1 MHRLPLLIL
10 VCALGCD
17 KKAPTKVEGRPI
29 KIEAAAATDEATWQT
44 RSSLKVAPQ
53 AGAFVVSDGAGR
65 FTLTL
70 PQEPRLTG
78 ERVSEGGVTAWNAQA
93 IMPGT
98 EVDVQFGVVSMRDGD
113 MPASMLAELADAP
126 TQLAAA
132 TGGAVA
138 KNATETLAGAPAR
151 VFEITVPDGRR
162 LFGWH
167 VTSPAH
173 GRMYQLNC
181 VGPDGAPART
191 ACAAVAASL
200 TLAP

>member
-1 MHRLPLLIL
+1 MHRLPLIVV

-17 KKAPTKVEGRPI
+17 KKPPTQVEGRPI
-29 KIEAAAATDEATWQT
+29 AAPATDDATWQA
-44 RSSLKVAPQ
+44 RSSLQVAPQ
-53 AGAFVVSDGAGR
+53 AGGFVVRDGAGR
-65 FTLTL
+65 VTLTL

-78 ERVSEGGVTAWNAQA
+78 ERMSEGPVTAWNAQA
-93 IMPGT
+93 IMAGA

-113 MPASMLAELADAP
+113 MPAAMLAELADAP
-126 TQLAAA
+126 AQLAAA

-138 KNATETLAGAPAR
+138 RNVTEAVAGTPAR
-151 VFEITVPDGRR
+151 VFEVTVPDGRR
-162 LFGWH
+162 LFGWA
-167 VTSPAH
+167 VTSSAH

-191 ACAAVAASL
+191 ACAAIAASL